1 MLTWKIVR
9 VSEVSVLF
17 LKSQIILFK
26 YCVNVENCESFRGFG
41 FIYIYRRENHPKKVV
56 NETKKKG
63 KFSLGFSNSQLF
75 ALYLFRRTI
84 SATFL

>member
-1 MLTWKIVR
+1 MR
-9 VSEVSVLF
+9 VLEVSVLF

-41 FIYIYRRENHPKKVV
+41 YIYIYIYRRENHPKKVV

-84 SATFL
+84 SAIFL